1 MFHPGGNRRKRWFDV
16 LGIVPQR
23 VMFLLIVLACCLA
36 ACFSVFVWY
45 TWRASQYDIGLVVAP
60 LEGSSVYDASGR
72 QVASLTEGG
81 RENVVWEAIP
91 KNLVDAFVAREDE
104 HFFEHGGVVFTSVV
118 RSVLRNIL
126 SMSYQQGAS
135 TITMQLARNTYEL
148 RTKSLDRKLLE
159 VALTQRIE
167 EKYDKK
173 TIFTQYLNRIFFG
186 MNSYGIAQA
195 AHTYF
200 GKEVSQLNLSECATL
215 AGLVRGPAIY
225 NPIRDMKAAVQQRNE
240 TLERMEELNMIT
252 PEVCKATKAAPIVLA
267 ARSTPRSSSYA
278 VMWVRRELEEIRDNI
293 GDEGAGIAIGTGLN
307 LPIQRYVEGS
317 SEDMLAF
324 MEGGAVPASIEAL
337 YDTSH
342 LQESKNIE
350 AMKKAR
356 QAFLKTPARRL
367 TPKRGKAPLEQ
378 CLQAAVLCVQARNGN
393 VLAVTAGRSPIDNRN
408 RWQETVRPGIAFA
421 PVVFCCA
428 SDYGSRGVHIVENQ
442 PVATGKR
449 LGNDVLR
456 RYCGKLRCPKDLP
469 EDDSLFEGL
478 FPMKRVDLARTLFSI
493 MRRGRDYPLRL
504 VRYIGS
510 LGGTGLYAEDPD
522 PPQEIIPRE
531 VTRVVSELLPFRKGE
546 DQLTVLNCALPER
559 DGQWTMVAGRYLV
572 VFAWVGYDEPDER
585 VYRSR
590 GFSAFLSRCSL
601 TLAKD
606 IYARSAAIL
615 KEQQK
620 QQKESKEKQQQKE
633 TTP

>member
-16 LGIVPQR
+16 LGIVPR
-23 VMFLLIVLACCLA
+23 RIMFLLIVLACCLA

-45 TWRASQYDIGLVVAP
+45 TWRASQYDISLVAAP
-60 LEGSSVYDASGR
+60 LEGSCIYDASGR

-81 RENVVWEAIP
+81 RENVVWEALP
-91 KNLVDAFVAREDE
+91 KNLINAFVAREDE
-104 HFFEHGGVVFTSVV
+104 HFFEHGGIVFTSVI
-118 RSVLRNIL
+118 RSVLRNIV

-167 EKYDKK
+167 EKYDKR

-200 GKEVSQLNLSECATL
+200 GKGVSQLNLSECATL

-240 TLERMEELNMIT
+240 TLDRMEELEMIT
-252 PEVCKATKAAPIVLA
+252 PEVCKATKDSPIVLSE
-267 ARSTPRSSSYA
+267 RSAPRSSSYA
-278 VMWVRRELEEIRDNI
+278 VMWVRRELEEIRDSI

-317 SEDMLAF
+317 AEDMLTF
-324 MEGGAVPASIEAL
+324 MEGGPVPPAIEAL
-337 YDTSH
+337 YDTTAI
-342 LQESKNIE
+342 KDPK
-350 AMKKAR
+350 AAAGVRKAR
-356 QAFLKTPARRL
+356 ETFLKMPCRRL
-367 TPKRGKAPLEQ
+367 TPKRGKAPLAQ
-378 CLQAAVLCVQARNGN
+378 CLQAAVLCVQAGSGN

-408 RWQETVRPGIAFA
+408 RWQETVQPGMAFA

-449 LGNDVLR
+449 LGSEVLA
-456 RYCGKLRCPKDLP
+456 RYCSNLRCPKELP
-469 EDDSLFEGL
+469 EGDALFEGL
-478 FPMKRVDLARTLFSI
+478 FPMKRIDLARTLFCI

-510 LGGTGLYAEDPD
+510 LGGTGLYAEDPN
-522 PPQEIIPRE
+522 PPREIIPRE
-531 VTRVVSELLPFRKGE
+531 VTRVVSELLPFRKG
-546 DQLTVLNCALPER
+546 DDNLTVLNCALPGR
-559 DGQWTMVAGRYLV
+559 DGQWTMISGRRLV
-572 VFAWVGYDEPDER
+572 VFVWMGYDEPEER

-601 TLAKD
+601 TLARD
-606 IYARSAAIL
+606 IYARSTSIL
-615 KEQQK
+615 IEQQRL
-620 QQKESKEKQQQKE
+620 QKELKEKQQQK
-633 TTP
+633 